1 MWNLI
6 YHHARSGSFS
16 GKYSYGNKTDPGN
29 NFSAAELLD
38 HLPAADVVEVVRC
51 RDCMYCDT
59 MNWSGQT
66 AFECEHPLGLIDASP
81 NNYCV
86 FGERK

>member
-1 MWNLI
+1 MTTKYIDCEQAQQLLI
-6 YHHARSGSFS
+6 DD
-16 GKYSYGNKTDPGN
+16 ND
-29 NFSAAELLD
+29 FSAAELLD